1 MKKREEWD
9 HQVSSKMDCNRK
21 WQNILAVKSKDEEL
35 SFNQL
40 RSISGIKGTVWVAAN
55 VEVKAFYH

>member
-1 MKKREEWD
+1 M
-9 HQVSSKMDCNRK
+9 
-21 WQNILAVKSKDEEL
+21 LAIKSKDEVL

-55 VEVKAFYH
+55 AEVKAFYH